1 MKEVS
6 ELSKKNAL
14 VTGFS
19 SGIGFEYSKFLSE
32 RGWELSLVSQNKEN
46 AAAAYKA
53 LDNPFSRYHLA
64 DLSNYEGVSSI
75 TEAFKC
81 PDLIVANAGIT
92 QYGNAGSLSQ
102 KQKGDLFYLL
112 CLGVIDLIE
121 HYLPEM
127 ISKQTGRIVIISSIG
142 AITPM
147 PKSSIYAAAKSAI
160 FSYGQSLSKELLK
173 YNIPVTVSLPGYVHT
188 NAHKRAGLDHLNQK
202 VPKWMWIQSKKVVKE
217 TEKASLKG
225 KSKVIPGIIYKL
237 VKPFLQISLA
247 NSIWNRITRRKG

>member
-1 MKEVS
+1 MKQASEVNRP
-6 ELSKKNAL
+6 NAL

-32 RGWELSLVSQNKEN
+32 RDWGLSLVSQNEEN
-46 AAAAYKA
+46 AIAAYKA
-53 LDNPFSRYHLA
+53 LDNPVSQYRLA

-75 TEAFKC
+75 TKEFKC

-92 QYGNAGSLSQ
+92 QYGNAGSMNQ
-102 KQKGDLFYLL
+102 KEKVDLFYLL

-160 FSYGQSLSKELLK
+160 FSYGQSLSKELSK

-202 VPKWMWIQSKKVVKE
+202 VPSWMWIESKKVVEE

-225 KSKVIPGIIYKL
+225 KSKVIPGMIYKL

-247 NSIWNRITRRKG
+247 SSIWNKMTKRKV